1 MNGLPI
7 EGGKLNTPQTLHGG
21 SLASPSAIGGG
32 QIRQAG
38 LSVKW
43 YEGSYSITPSSEAQ
57 TLPTKFRVEDADIVI
72 QPIPQNYGL
81 ITWNGST
88 ITVS

>member
-7 EGGKLNTPQTLHGG
+7 NGGKLNTPQTLHGG
-21 SLASPSAIGGG
+21 SLAAPSALGGG
-32 QIRQAG
+32 QVRQAG
-38 LSVKW
+38 LSVEW
-43 YEGSYSITPSSEAQ
+43 YKGSYSVTPSSEAQ
-57 TLPTKFRVEDADIVI
+57 ILPTKLKVGSADIVV
-72 QPIPQNYGL
+72 QPIPNNYGL

>member
-7 EGGKLNTPQTLHGG
+7 KGGKLNSPQTLHGG
-21 SLASPSAIGGG
+21 SLAVPSTLGGG
-32 QIRQAG
+32 QISQAR
-38 LSVKW
+38 LSVEW
-43 YEGSYSITPSSEAQ
+43 YEGSYSITPSSEVQ
-57 TLPTKFRVEDADIVI
+57 ILPTKLKTENADIVI
-72 QPIPQNYGL
+72 QPIPSNYGL